1 MKLSRFFKT
10 IFMTDFVGGLFIAI
24 KEIFK
29 SKKTINYPFE
39 KGKISPR
46 FRGEHALRRYPNGEE
61 RCIACKLCEAV
72 CPHSI
77 FFYTFS
83 IIAIISAIMVT
94 VSKNTVHSVFFLI
107 LDFIS
112 ISCLFIMIGAE
123 FLGMI
128 MLIVYVGAVA
138 VLFLFVVMMLNV
150 AQQKNQ
156 WFASKESSGH
166 IPVGL
171 IISTIIFF
179 ELIIVIGGWKYKPD
193 LFDINNTTNNFNMS
207 NTHSLGQVLYTD
219 YIHVFQLSG
228 MILLVAMI
236 GAIVLTFRKR
246 EGVKTQSYLKQ
257 ISRERS
263 EGIGIFL
270 NRKNIIVILMSIE
283 LILLAVNINL
293 VAFSIFLGD
302 LTGQV
307 FTLFILTVAAA
318 EAAIGLAII
327 VVYYRNSGT
336 IRVEEIDQLKG

>member
-1 MKLSRFFKT
+1 M
-10 IFMTDFVGGLFIAI
+10 IA
-24 KEIFK
+24 
-29 SKKTINYPFE
+29 
-39 KGKISPR
+39 
-46 FRGEHALRRYPNGEE
+46 
-61 RCIACKLCEAV
+61 
-72 CPHSI
+72 HSI

-83 IIAIISAIMVT
+83 IIAVISAIMVT

-156 WFASKESSGH
+156 WFASQESSGH

-193 LFDINNTTNNFNMS
+193 LFDINNSFNTFNVS
-207 NTHSLGQVLYTD
+207 NTHALGQILYTD

-246 EGVKTQSYLKQ
+246 EGVKKQSYLKQ
-257 ISRERS
+257 ISREIS
-263 EGIGIFL
+263 EG
-270 NRKNIIVILMSIE
+270 V
-283 LILLAVNINL
+283 
-293 VAFSIFLGD
+293 
-302 LTGQV
+302 QV
-307 FTLFILTVAAA
+307 LD
-318 EAAIGLAII
+318 
-327 VVYYRNSGT
+327 
-336 IRVEEIDQLKG
+336 VETNKGVKIDD

>member
-1 MKLSRFFKT
+1 MFYQQTLKLITHIDKS
-10 IFMTDFVGGLFIAI
+10 MIA
-24 KEIFK
+24 
-29 SKKTINYPFE
+29 
-39 KGKISPR
+39 
-46 FRGEHALRRYPNGEE
+46 
-61 RCIACKLCEAV
+61 
-72 CPHSI
+72 HSI

-83 IIAIISAIMVT
+83 IIAVVSAIMVT

-156 WFASKESSGH
+156 WFASQESSGH

-193 LFDINNTTNNFNMS
+193 LFNINNSLNNFSIS

-228 MILLVAMI
+228 MVLLVAMI

-246 EGVKTQSYLKQ
+246 SGVKTQSYLKQ

-263 EGIGIFL
+263 EGVEVL
-270 NRKNIIVILMSIE
+270 EVEKNKGVK
-283 LILLAVNINL
+283 
-293 VAFSIFLGD
+293 
-302 LTGQV
+302 
-307 FTLFILTVAAA
+307 
-318 EAAIGLAII
+318 
-327 VVYYRNSGT
+327 
-336 IRVEEIDQLKG
+336 IDD